1 MLIDTSR
8 IVVGYIYRTSGKNV
22 FCHNRACVVFKSPTS
37 LRKRVGQSINADQI
51 IKAHFADIVMV
62 MELTD
67 ARYAFELP
75 AYRRFYKLIRMA
87 RPSWDLIHPDA
98 VCGDLANVGFLTLTD
113 KISA

>member
-8 IVVGYIYRTSGKNV
+8 IVVGYIYRTSGKDV
-22 FCHNRACVVFKSPTS
+22 FCHHHACVVFESPAS
-37 LRKRVGQSINADQI
+37 LRKRVGQSVHADQI

-75 AYRRFYKLIRMA
+75 AYRRFYKLVQMA

-98 VCGDLANVGFLTLTD
+98 VRGDLANVGFLTN

>member
-22 FCHNRACVVFKSPTS
+22 FCHHRACVVFKSPAS
-37 LRKRVGQSINADQI
+37 LRKRVGQSIQADQI
-51 IKAHFADIVMV
+51 LKAHFADIVMV

-75 AYRRFYKLIRMA
+75 AYRRFYRLVQMA

-98 VCGDLANVGFLTLTD
+98 VVGDLANVGFLTD
-113 KISA
+113 KTSV